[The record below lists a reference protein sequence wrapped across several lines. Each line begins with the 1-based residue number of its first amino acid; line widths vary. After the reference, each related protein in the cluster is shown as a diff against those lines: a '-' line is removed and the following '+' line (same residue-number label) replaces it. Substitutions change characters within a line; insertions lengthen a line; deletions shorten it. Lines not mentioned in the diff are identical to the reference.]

1 MSLERHATCRIC
13 SQLRDH
19 ESGCQTHGRPEE
31 DTFLPKIRGELK
43 HVRSIRPD
51 DASSPELKRCPL
63 CGTHYLYEDVYE
75 YFATG
80 SEDTQTLR
88 RLSDEEAAK
97 LP

>member
-1 MSLERHATCRIC
+1 MSKEPHDACRLC

-31 DTFLPKIRGELK
+31 DTFLPKIGEQLK
-43 HVRSIRPD
+43 HVRTIHPD
-51 DASSPELKRCPL
+51 RNSSPELKRCPE
-63 CGTHYLYEDVYE
+63 CGTHYLFQDVYE

-88 RLSDEEAAK
+88 RLSDEEVAK